1 MPVAVSTGECSI
13 TKWLALAIPVIFD
26 PSPKR
31 LSTRSNPAVAKRSK
45 AGNDDLVAERVRDAI
60 AGLTNS
66 EKRAAQALLASYP
79 LLGLETAARFAGQA
93 GVSAPTIL
101 RFVGR
106 IGFSSYAEFQRRLMG
121 EVEARL
127 LSPLEKAGADAMGAG
142 TRHPRGAFADAVAG
156 NVAETFRRLPAGE
169 LEAVAKILADP
180 RRPLHLLGGR
190 FTDPLA
196 RYMTAHLRILRPN
209 VSHLEGQRANWRD
222 QLIDMGSRDVLFLI
236 DIRRYQDDL
245 VELAAEAAKRRVTTI
260 LLTDQW
266 LSPAARNARHILPA
280 RVAVPSAWDSSVAL
294 LAVIEALIA
303 EVTARRGAESRA
315 RMAAIEALRGGEA
328 GTR

>member
-1 MPVAVSTGECSI
+1 
-13 TKWLALAIPVIFD
+13 L
-26 PSPKR
+26 
-31 LSTRSNPAVAKRSK
+31 AKRKGK
-45 AGNDDLVAERVRDAI
+45 AGPDDLVAERVRDAMPRF
-60 AGLTNS
+60 TNS
-66 EKRAAQALLASYP
+66 EKRAAQALLANYP
-79 LLGLETAARFAGQA
+79 MTGLETVARFAAQA
-93 GVSAPTIL
+93 GVSAPSIL

-106 IGFSSYAEFQRRLMG
+106 IGFRSYADFQRRLKG

-127 LSPLEKAGADAMGAG
+127 LSPLEKAEAG
-142 TRHPRGAFADAVAG
+142 RGTPRRQAPRGAFADAVAG

-169 LEAVAKILADP
+169 LEAVAAILADP

-245 VELAAEAAKRRVTTI
+245 VDLAAEAAKRKVTTI

-266 LSPAARNARHILPA
+266 LSPVARTARHVLPA
-280 RVAVPSAWDSSVAL
+280 RVAVPSAWDSNVAL
-294 LAVIEALIA
+294 MALIEALIA
-303 EVTARRGAESRA
+303 EVTSRRGPESRA
-315 RMAAIEALRGGEA
+315 RMAAIEALRAHAPRDVG
-328 GTR
+328 

>member
-1 MPVAVSTGECSI
+1 
-13 TKWLALAIPVIFD
+13 
-26 PSPKR
+26 
-31 LSTRSNPAVAKRSK
+31 VAKRK
-45 AGNDDLVAERVRDAI
+45 QAGIDDLVAERVSDAMP
-60 AGLTNS
+60 GLTNS
-66 EKRAAQALLASYP
+66 EKRAAQALLANYP
-79 LLGLETAARFAGQA
+79 LLGLETVARFAGQA
-93 GVSAPTIL
+93 GVSAPSIL

-127 LSPLEKAGADAMGAG
+127 LSPLEKADADGKG
-142 TRHPRGAFADAVAG
+142 GGRRRPRGAFADAVAG

-169 LEAVAKILADP
+169 FEAVAELLADP

-196 RYMTAHLRILRPN
+196 RYMTAHLRILRPS

-266 LSPAARNARHILPA
+266 LSPAARNARHVLPA
-280 RVAVPSAWDSSVAL
+280 RVAAPSAWDSNVAL

-303 EVTARRGAESRA
+303 EVTARRGAKSRS
-315 RMAAIEALRGGEA
+315 RMAAIEALRGVGDIGA
-328 GTR
+328 R

>member
-1 MPVAVSTGECSI
+1 MNGA
-13 TKWLALAIPVIFD
+13 
-26 PSPKR
+26 
-31 LSTRSNPAVAKRSK
+31 
-45 AGNDDLVAERVRDAI
+45 DDLVAERARDAMP
-60 AGLTNS
+60 GLTNS
-66 EKRAAQALLASYP
+66 EKRAARTLLANYP
-79 LLGLETAARFAGQA
+79 LTGLETVARFAAQA

-106 IGFSSYAEFQRRLMG
+106 IGFASYADFQRRLMA

-127 LSPLEKAGADAMGAG
+127 LSPLEKAEAGGGAG
-142 TRHPRGAFADAVAG
+142 RRDRPHAAFAEAAAA
-156 NVAETFRRLPAGE
+156 NVAETFRRLPASE
-169 LEAVAKILADP
+169 FEAVAAILADP

-190 FTDPLA
+190 FTDALA

-245 VELAAEAAKRRVTTI
+245 VDLAVEAAKRRVTTL

-266 LSPAARNARHILPA
+266 LSPVARSARHVLSA
-280 RVAVPSAWDSSVAL
+280 RVSVPSAWDSSVAL
-294 LAVIEALIA
+294 LALIEALIA
-303 EVTARRGAESRA
+303 EVTARRGPESRA
-315 RMAAIEALRGGEA
+315 RMAAIESLRGARESSA
-328 GTR
+328 R